1 MELSQIEA
9 LLITISFLTLYTLI
23 VVLGIHFIFRKNILV
38 RNYVFLGLVALGVLT
53 SYYDTIFKNSD
64 HWIQSVLFTIIFIG
78 LSRQQWIY
86 RKKMKK

>member
-38 RNYVFLGLVALGVLT
+38 RNYVFLGLVAIGLLA
-53 SYYDTIFKNSD
+53 SYYTTIFKNGSN
-64 HWIQSVLFTIIFIG
+64 WIQSVLFTIIFIG